1 MSDISKIK
9 SDFSSYDSWRKSQK
23 FNEQEIREG
32 VQDLYR
38 EILEFKLRELR
49 QLKSLTQQQLAQQLG
64 VTQNRI
70 SKFERLDLDKSE
82 LQTIRSYVQALG
94 GELKVVVTL
103 DEVQY
108 PLA

>member
-1 MSDISKIK
+1 MSDISKTK

-49 QLKSLTQQQLAQQLG
+49 QLKSLTQQQLAQQHSHSKNPEG
-64 VTQNRI
+64 PWHRSSTTKPYCSRVT
-70 SKFERLDLDKSE
+70 SCHS
-82 LQTIRSYVQALG
+82 
-94 GELKVVVTL
+94 
-103 DEVQY
+103 
-108 PLA
+108 

>member
-1 MSDISKIK
+1 
-9 SDFSSYDSWRKSQK
+9 
-23 FNEQEIREG
+23 
-32 VQDLYR
+32 
-38 EILEFKLRELR
+38 LEFKLRELR

-94 GELKVVVTL
+94 GKLKVVVTL
-103 DEVQY
+103 DEVEY